1 MNGVYT
7 EKIVAH
13 FSPEISIFSEG
24 HQARRWKMARRQ
36 NGTTYRLSSTS
47 NKDVVKRTYRRG
59 KLVGEETIR
68 RNTMPKSA
76 KLGGNG

>member
-1 MNGVYT
+1 MVYT
-7 EKIVAH
+7 QKKKVVVIH
-13 FSPEISIFSEG
+13 RKFLYSRKDI
-24 HQARRWKMARRQ
+24 HQGAK
-36 NGTTYRLSSTS
+36 NGKTTERNLSNTS

>member
-1 MNGVYT
+1 
-7 EKIVAH
+7 
-13 FSPEISIFSEG
+13 
-24 HQARRWKMARRQ
+24 MARRQ
-36 NGTTYRLSSTS
+36 NGNTYRLSSTS

-59 KLVGEETIR
+59 KLVGEQTIR

>member
-1 MNGVYT
+1 MVYT
-7 EKIVAH
+7 PKKMLSSAPGNFYILGRT
-13 FSPEISIFSEG
+13 S
-24 HQARRWKMARRQ
+24 RKDLKMARRQ

>member
-7 EKIVAH
+7 EKKVVFRSGNCYILERT
-13 FSPEISIFSEG
+13 SSKDL
-24 HQARRWKMARRQ
+24 KMARRQ

-47 NKDVVKRTYRRG
+47 NKDVIKRTYRRG

>member
-1 MNGVYT
+1 MVYT
-7 EKIVAH
+7 PKKRLSSAPGNFYILGRTSVKEL
-13 FSPEISIFSEG
+13 
-24 HQARRWKMARRQ
+24 KMARRQ

>member
-1 MNGVYT
+1 
-7 EKIVAH
+7 
-13 FSPEISIFSEG
+13 
-24 HQARRWKMARRQ
+24 MARRQ

-68 RNTMPKSA
+68 RNKMPKGA
-76 KLGGNG
+76 KLSGNG

>member
-1 MNGVYT
+1 MLSSDPGNFYITGMT
-7 EKIVAH
+7 SSKEL
-13 FSPEISIFSEG
+13 
-24 HQARRWKMARRQ
+24 KMARRQ

>member
-1 MNGVYT
+1 MVYT
-7 EKIVAH
+7 PKKKRLSSAPGNFYILGRTSSKEL
-13 FSPEISIFSEG
+13 
-24 HQARRWKMARRQ
+24 KMARRQ

-68 RNTMPKSA
+68 RNKMPKSA
-76 KLGGNG
+76 RLGGNG

>member
-7 EKIVAH
+7 KKFCSWITENFYILGRTSIK
-13 FSPEISIFSEG
+13 EI
-24 HQARRWKMARRQ
+24 KMARRQ

>member
-7 EKIVAH
+7 KK
-13 FSPEISIFSEG
+13 FCSSITENFYILGRTSIKDI
-24 HQARRWKMARRQ
+24 KMARRQ